1 MYSEITPKVN
11 LEKIYELIDVIDIL
25 SNIHKEFYK
34 EIIKFRYKKILVESY
49 NKLMELEKWK
59 HIIQED

>member
-49 NKLMELEKWK
+49 NKLMELEK
-59 HIIQED
+59 

>member
-1 MYSEITPKVN
+1 MITPKVN
-11 LEKIYELIDVIDIL
+11 LEKIYELIDEIDIIN
-25 SNIHKEFYK
+25 NIHKEFYK
-34 EIIKFRYKKILVESY
+34 EILKFRYNKILVESY